1 MQEKSAH
8 TLLGAFILVGLFIAV
23 GLTLLVS
30 GQSYDSRSAQKVV
43 MIFDGSVFGLNKGA
57 PVAIRGANI
66 GQVTDIR
73 VRLQEGNDVR
83 LWMEV
88 EAVIDGGAVEAISN
102 QSGTMGPALVEAGLR
117 AQLNSSSFL
126 TGLLY
131 VQLDFFPN
139 TQAQRRA
146 PDSDYFEI
154 PTIPSPFDQLVMDF
168 NTLNLPRLAA
178 DLQETASAVRALT
191 TRDAFQQLP
200 ESANQV
206 LNSINH
212 VSEQLQ
218 ALIARLEPKLV
229 ETLDSATSAADS
241 TAEIARTLEA
251 QLPRLAEETRATLQ
265 QLNTTLAHFDDAAQN
280 ASQALEPDS
289 PLMYNL
295 NHTLSE
301 IAKASKA
308 INALSRSLEESPQS
322 LLMGRPVEE
331 TP

>member
-8 TLLGAFILVGLFIAV
+8 TLLGAFILVGLLIAV
-23 GLTLLVS
+23 GLTLLVA
-30 GQSYDSRSAQKVV
+30 GQGYDSRSAQKVV

-102 QSGTMGPALVEAGLR
+102 QSGTMGPALVDAGLR
-117 AQLNSSSFL
+117 AQLNNSSFL

-131 VQLDFFPN
+131 VQLDFHPN
-139 TQAQRRA
+139 TEAQQRA

-178 DLQETASAVRALT
+178 DLQETAGAVRALT
-191 TRDAFQQLP
+191 TGDAFQQIP

-206 LNSINH
+206 LTSVNQ

-218 ALIARLEPKLV
+218 ALIARLEPQLA

-241 TAEIARTLEA
+241 TAEIARALEA
-251 QLPRLAEETRATLQ
+251 QLPGLAEETRATLQ

-289 PLMYNL
+289 PLLYNL

-301 IAKASKA
+301 IAKASRA

-322 LLMGRPVEE
+322 LLLGRPAEE